1 MMRIEV
7 YVIYLFFILVRN
19 ENICVKLVFWKGL
32 KFLGGDKKK
41 YLLLIFI
48 QIIFYFMMGNEEF
61 LFKVFLVVFGQKEVY
76 RVDKENLEF
85 I

>member
-1 MMRIEV
+1 MKCIIGVCGWVLRVSFNVVMMRIEV

-48 QIIFYFMMGNEEF
+48 
-61 LFKVFLVVFGQKEVY
+61 
-76 RVDKENLEF
+76 
-85 I
+85 